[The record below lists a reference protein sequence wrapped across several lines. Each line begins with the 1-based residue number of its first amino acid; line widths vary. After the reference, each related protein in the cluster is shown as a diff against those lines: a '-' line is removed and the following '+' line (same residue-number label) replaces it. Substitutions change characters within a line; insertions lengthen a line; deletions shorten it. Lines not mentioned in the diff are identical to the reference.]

1 MSGPRRYPPVVLKGT
16 KPGLLD
22 PTQAERI
29 LGSPHSTLSFAVF
42 SLDTAMGR
50 RPEGLT
56 TTTPADT
63 FPSKRVVIETLPG
76 RISRW
81 RFVPRAIGQPGVDT
95 EGSSWPKVVELCG

>member
-1 MSGPRRYPPVVLKGT
+1 MSAPHRRPLLVLKGT

-42 SLDTAMGR
+42 SSDTAMGNHPR
-50 RPEGLT
+50 DSIT
-56 TTTPADT
+56 DT
-63 FPSKRVVIETLPG
+63 LVDMFPSKRIVIETLSG
-76 RISRW
+76 RISQW

-95 EGSSWPKVVELCG
+95 EGAPWPKVVDLCG